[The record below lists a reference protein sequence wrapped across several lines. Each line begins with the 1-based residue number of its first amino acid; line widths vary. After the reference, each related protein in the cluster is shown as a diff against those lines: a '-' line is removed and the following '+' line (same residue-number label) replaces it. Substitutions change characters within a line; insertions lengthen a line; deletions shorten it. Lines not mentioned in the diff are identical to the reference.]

1 MEYPTYL
8 IHYGVPGQKW
18 GERKYQLEDGT
29 WTEEG
34 KERRRVGNNEITN
47 NQPPNTT
54 LLVNYSGPAIFISS
68 NSDLKSLKPRV
79 PKNYFTEN
87 GYEDSETERISFAP
101 SIDKCLAGLS
111 QNVNGK
117 TYTVYSPDD
126 VKKYSIY
133 KPNEKAVPDSIITDE
148 MWICEP
154 VKLKKIGKITVTGN
168 KNKPGKKFSYGDKQ
182 AELYDDWT
190 YAELKHSN
198 YLIHYGI
205 QGQKWGVR
213 RWQYEDGSLTPEGY
227 EHYGLKNL
235 KKAKTANLDKWGK
248 SPDTNIL
255 YITGYS
261 GSGKS
266 TTSVG
271 LAKKND
277 ISIHLDAYAENDNEA
292 AQNKKFNDFLDK
304 HVPDWRKIG
313 QATKNGDNG
322 TLKRFSKDYFKLVD
336 QFRDALESFSKKEY
350 SKGHR
355 CIAEGVQI
363 ADNWLSE
370 DKNYFSGKPIVIMK
384 TSAITSM
391 SRAFDRDG
399 KGNLLKGL
407 GDFESAKEY
416 IDWYKISNTKLNEL
430 SDTTQAKKYQKY
442 LKQFLEQY
450 GNTII

>member
-18 GERKYQLEDGT
+18 GY
-29 WTEEG
+29 
-34 KERRRVGNNEITN
+34 
-47 NQPPNTT
+47 
-54 LLVNYSGPAIFISS
+54 
-68 NSDLKSLKPRV
+68 
-79 PKNYFTEN
+79 
-87 GYEDSETERISFAP
+87 
-101 SIDKCLAGLS
+101 
-111 QNVNGK
+111 
-117 TYTVYSPDD
+117 
-126 VKKYSIY
+126 
-133 KPNEKAVPDSIITDE
+133 
-148 MWICEP
+148 
-154 VKLKKIGKITVTGN
+154 
-168 KNKPGKKFSYGDKQ
+168 
-182 AELYDDWT
+182 
-190 YAELKHSN
+190 
-198 YLIHYGI
+198 
-205 QGQKWGVR
+205 R

-277 ISIHLDAYAENDNEA
+277 ISIHLDAYAENNNEA

-322 TLKRFSKDYFKLVD
+322 TLKRFSKEYFKLVD
-336 QFRDALESFSKKEY
+336 QFRDAMESFGKKEY

-384 TSAITSM
+384 TNAITSM

-416 IDWYKISNTKLNEL
+416 IDWYKFANTKLNDL
-430 SDTTQAKKYQKY
+430 SNTVDAKKNQKY
-442 LKQFLEQY
+442 MDDFIKQY
-450 GNTII
+450 GNKKLKET